1 VDIAASMATGS
12 SGCNAAAAAQSQT
25 VTETF
30 ALGDTSALDFSQV
43 LQELDSDGDG
53 EISEQEFADYR
64 SAKQASGE
72 YIPMD
77 GPATSAARN
86 APVDNIIQ
94 NLFQSAL
101 DDDQSET

>member
-1 VDIAASMATGS
+1 VDIAASMTTGS
-12 SGCNAAAAAQSQT
+12 SGCNSSAAAQTQT
-25 VTETF
+25 ATDTV
-30 ALGDTSALDFSQV
+30 ALADIGALDFSQI

-77 GPATSAARN
+77 GPGTSAARN